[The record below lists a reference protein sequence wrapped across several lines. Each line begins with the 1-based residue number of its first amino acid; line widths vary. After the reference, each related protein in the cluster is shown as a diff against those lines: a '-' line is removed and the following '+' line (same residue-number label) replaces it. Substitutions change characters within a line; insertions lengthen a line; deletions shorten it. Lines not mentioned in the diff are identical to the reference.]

1 MQGLAWD
8 DVTWDIVWHL
18 SLAGGIDF
26 SYSSCHELHEA
37 LLLWSE
43 PFFTATGSSE
53 VTTTTS
59 RLNVVGPASAVGDEV
74 FLFAHGSRGNAV
86 PAAIAVPVRQ
96 IVQASGPGRSGRF
109 WLPPPAF
116 GDCQFGWQLNAG
128 AASFYSGQLAAFF
141 DGVNAIVTSGFPSV
155 RFAVLHRRSHGDYLA
170 NALVQPVDTW
180 VLSRKLGT
188 QDRRMSRVRVP

>member
-74 FLFAHGSRGNAV
+74 FLFAHGSRDRKSTRLNSSHVEISYAV
-86 PAAIAVPVRQ
+86 FCLKKKKIT
-96 IVQASGPGRSGRF
+96 
-109 WLPPPAF
+109 
-116 GDCQFGWQLNAG
+116 N
-128 AASFYSGQLAAFF
+128 
-141 DGVNAIVTSGFPSV
+141 T
-155 RFAVLHRRSHGDYLA
+155 
-170 NALVQPVDTW
+170 
-180 VLSRKLGT
+180 
-188 QDRRMSRVRVP
+188 